1 MTNEQERPIDTRTQ
15 AALSELQRILTQ
27 HYPEATFRVRR
38 GIDDPESI
46 HLVTTVDVEDTDEVL
61 DVVIDRIMELQI
73 EEGLPV
79 HVIPVRPIER
89 VMALRQKAKQASQQ
103 KGFQSPP
110 LVP

>member
-1 MTNEQERPIDTRTQ
+1 MNERIQEMSPQMKGAIK
-15 AALSELQRILTQ
+15 ELEEAIGRR
-27 HYPEATFRVRR
+27 YPSASFQVCR

-46 HLVTTVDVEDTDEVL
+46 HLVTTVDVEDTDAVL
-61 DVVIDRIMELQI
+61 DVVIDRVMDLQI

-89 VMALRQKAKQASQQ
+89 VMAMRKKADDAIRP

-110 LVP
+110 FVQP